1 LCPLASFSANS
12 RRRTK
17 TLITMF
23 SKIISVLAVAV
34 ALAQEMPGALA
45 CDGGGAGDSRVR
57 LAQRLRSGMHS
68 TDRPWSDTPLA
79 ATAALILARVLTGAH
94 GPLCALEPVGT
105 GIETRDGS
113 VVFLAPNEGAFV
125 RDVTYQS
132 SQTELSGM
140 NVARALPRFLP
151 SPLLSRALCVL
162 LTVGVGGTSPPTL
175 AEGSTS
181 EQHVAT
187 RASQARRTSQP
198 PTYHLVVAE
207 ESTPI
212 MGRKS

>member
-1 LCPLASFSANS
+1 MICVRLLRFPQIS

-17 TLITMF
+17 NLITMF
-23 SKIISVLAVAV
+23 SKLISVLAVAV
-34 ALAQEMPGALA
+34 ALAQEMPGALV
-45 CDGGGAGDSRVR
+45 CDGGAGDSRVR
-57 LAQRLRSGMHS
+57 LAQLLRSGMPS
-68 TDRPWSDTPLA
+68 TDRHWSDTPLA

-113 VVFLAPNEGAFV
+113 VVFLAPNQGAFV

-151 SPLLSRALCVL
+151 SPLLSRAVCVL
-162 LTVGVGGTSPPTL
+162 LTVGVGGTSPRSD
-175 AEGSTS
+175 ACRG
-181 EQHVAT
+181 
-187 RASQARRTSQP
+187 
-198 PTYHLVVAE
+198 
-207 ESTPI
+207 
-212 MGRKS
+212 